1 MATSTSANRQT
12 TYMIIGLAAAA
23 GIALWLSLSKA
34 KRSKDIDG
42 SSASSSKGSG
52 DNRTPTK
59 SNVRSTASSSSSSSS
74 RSTAASTASPSKED
88 EEKALHRRIEEID
101 REGKALF
108 KDKKYM
114 EAAEMFT
121 KALDLI
127 ETTRSDSGKTTNG
140 NGASSSLVRQIVT
153 LTNNRSAMYEKGQC
167 ASNSWKESDLTPDVM
182 TPRLVSLNFPS
193 PQRPSPI

>member
-1 MATSTSANRQT
+1 MATSSTTNRQT
-12 TYMIIGLAAAA
+12 TYIIIGLAAAA

-34 KRSKDIDG
+34 KRPKDIDG
-42 SSASSSKGSG
+42 SSASAPKGGGS
-52 DNRTPTK
+52 NRTPTK
-59 SNVRSTASSSSSSSS
+59 SNVRSAASSSSSQ
-74 RSTAASTASPSKED
+74 STAASTDSPSKED

-127 ETTRSDSGKTTNG
+127 DSSRSDSSKAANG

-153 LTNNRSAMYEKGQC
+153 LTNNRSAMYEKGEC
-167 ASNSWKESDLTPDVM
+167 TNAT
-182 TPRLVSLNFPS
+182 
-193 PQRPSPI
+193 